1 MPSVTITLTDTPT
14 GGVAVYS
21 NYAPALGS
29 KTTPAQQA
37 AQDIVN
43 RTCREYGLK
52 PVRQV
57 GPLVHGGDI
66 DAAHRGHDNAVE
78 PLSFPRLDG

>member
-52 PVRQV
+52 PVRQA
-57 GPLVHGGDI
+57 GPI
-66 DAAHRGHDNAVE
+66 AHRGHDNAVE